1 MQLNTDTKV
10 ILGTIIGT
18 GIILIGA
25 VFYFSKTQT
34 PSAPSENV
42 LATNGLHWHPRLTVY
57 INGKIQGFSNNIG
70 LGAVHQPMHTHD
82 EDYKEGVVHME
93 MSGAVTKDET
103 KLSNFFRIWGK
114 EFNST
119 QIFDKKNNE
128 EEKVK
133 MLVNGK
139 INRDFENYE
148 MHDGDMIEIKY
159 E

>member
-1 MQLNTDTKV
+1 MNTDTKV
-10 ILGTIIGT
+10 ILATIIGT

-25 VFYFSKTQT
+25 VVYFSKPQA
-34 PSAPSENV
+34 PAAPSEDV
-42 LATNGLHWHPRLTVY
+42 VTTNGLHWHPKLLVSIKGQKQEFTD
-57 INGKIQGFSNNIG
+57 GIG
-70 LGAVHQPMHTHD
+70 LGAVHQKMHTHT
-82 EDYKEGVVHME
+82 EDYKEGIVHME
-93 MSGAVTKDET
+93 MSGVVTKDET

-139 INRDFENYE
+139 INSDFENYE